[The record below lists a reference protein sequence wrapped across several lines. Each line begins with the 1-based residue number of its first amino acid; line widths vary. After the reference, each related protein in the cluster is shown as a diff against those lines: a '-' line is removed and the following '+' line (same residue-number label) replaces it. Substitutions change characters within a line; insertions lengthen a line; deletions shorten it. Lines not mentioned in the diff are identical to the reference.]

1 MKKICRS
8 EQGAFLGVC
17 RGIEESLGIRARYIR
32 AFLILLALLFN
43 PWIVTGIY
51 LLAALLMPLPGES
64 EWRIQNNFEKLS
76 RDAGEWSRR
85 EYNDFKEMMRGFRK
99 ADKSSESKTV

>member
-1 MKKICRS
+1 
-8 EQGAFLGVC
+8 
-17 RGIEESLGIRARYIR
+17 
-32 AFLILLALLFN
+32 
-43 PWIVTGIY
+43 
-51 LLAALLMPLPGES
+51 MPLPGES

-85 EYNDFKEMMRGFRK
+85 EYNEFKEMMRGFRK